1 MKDNAYERIMDSKA
15 GKILV
20 GSLVYGIM
28 FEILL
33 YRNMNGIGI
42 PVLMLTT
49 CLFLIGFF
57 RIFEMR
63 IKQETVFYMAAM
75 VLLGISTVLTTSD
88 FFLIW
93 NWFGSICMFFLVLI
107 HQFYDDR
114 KWSFAQYLKIYLR
127 MWVAPFGNLLS
138 PFRALI
144 REKGR
149 KAKPGEKTSSG
160 YVTQIFIGCAA
171 AILLLIII
179 LPLLFSGDMVF
190 ASFIRIFTGNMDGF
204 HFPAEKLFLFLFGFV
219 LCFAVLQAFANYDPD
234 LCKKEQEDRPVQVSG
249 ITCISILTAVYVVF
263 CLIQIGALFF
273 GHGKGLP
280 AGFTYAEYARS
291 GFFQLLG
298 VCLLNLVIV
307 LTVIHLFRP
316 GRTMQKVLT
325 VFSACTY
332 ILIVSSAYRICMY
345 IGAYQMTLLRV
356 LVLWGLCVL
365 SFILAGVIVNVYKKD
380 FPLFRYSA
388 MICVLCYLILS
399 FSRPDEWMARYNLK
413 NKEDWIESY
422 DEIRYLFSEDFL
434 LALDQI
440 TISGDT
446 GNLISYCQE
455 VVDNYDNEPGWTYH
469 IGEARIK
476 QAAERFLSEYVKNTP

>member
-179 LPLLFSGDMVF
+179 LPLLFSGDTSRQKNFFCSCLDLYF
-190 ASFIRIFTGNMDGF
+190 A
-204 HFPAEKLFLFLFGFV
+204 
-219 LCFAVLQAFANYDPD
+219 LQY
-234 LCKKEQEDRPVQVSG
+234 CKHLP
-249 ITCISILTAVYVVF
+249 IM
-263 CLIQIGALFF
+263 IQICVRRSRRIDLSRCQ
-273 GHGKGLP
+273 GLP
-280 AGFTYAEYARS
+280 AYPF
-291 GFFQLLG
+291 
-298 VCLLNLVIV
+298 
-307 LTVIHLFRP
+307 
-316 GRTMQKVLT
+316 
-325 VFSACTY
+325 
-332 ILIVSSAYRICMY
+332 
-345 IGAYQMTLLRV
+345 
-356 LVLWGLCVL
+356 
-365 SFILAGVIVNVYKKD
+365 
-380 FPLFRYSA
+380 
-388 MICVLCYLILS
+388 
-399 FSRPDEWMARYNLK
+399 
-413 NKEDWIESY
+413 
-422 DEIRYLFSEDFL
+422 
-434 LALDQI
+434 
-440 TISGDT
+440 
-446 GNLISYCQE
+446 
-455 VVDNYDNEPGWTYH
+455 
-469 IGEARIK
+469 
-476 QAAERFLSEYVKNTP
+476 